1 MYINHLK
8 LKTNTKSRMEPIAD
22 QAHFETLF
30 RDPKAEGRRI
40 SDTLFIVY
48 FTAAWCGPCKKLDRD
63 LIAAAAK
70 DKGIPIYIC
79 DYVTNEY
86 TVGYCMVRGFPT
98 FVAFNLGKE
107 KNRLQSNQTEA
118 IITWIDYVSEK

>member
-1 MYINHLK
+1 
-8 LKTNTKSRMEPIAD
+8 MEPIKD
-22 QAHFETLF
+22 QQHFETLF

-40 SDTLFIVY
+40 SDTLFIIY
-48 FTAAWCGPCKKLDRD
+48 FTAAWCGPCKKLDKE
-63 LIAAAAK
+63 LIVSAAK

-79 DYVTNEY
+79 DLTTNEY
-86 TVGYCMVRGFPT
+86 TPGYCMVRGFPT